1 MAKDLGILDH
11 GSRPRVLGALAFS
24 LALSVAA
31 APAFAQDAA
40 ELTVRTNRLEN
51 QVRQLSGQIEQLQF
65 ENRRLTEQL
74 RKFQEDVD
82 FRLNERGGGRS
93 GSAAPAQG
101 GAQPPAQPGRQRRGD
116 AFDPNSQPQA
126 AGVPRALGGGSIDGI
141 IEDDYAGGQ
150 AQGQGP
156 LDLQGVGRSV
166 PQGALP
172 PAQRSGPSVAA
183 TGAAPSPKEAYDSA
197 YAYVLRKEYEQAEM
211 GFRQFLQSYPRDR
224 LAADATFWLGE
235 SYFQRQR
242 YREAAEQ
249 FLKISRDYPKA
260 GKAADSLLKLGM
272 SLNGLGARDQACAT
286 FAKVSVDYPSASNAV
301 RQGVEREQRRAR
313 CA

>member
-1 MAKDLGILDH
+1 MA
-11 GSRPRVLGALAFS
+11 V
-24 LALSVAA
+24 
-31 APAFAQDAA
+31 PASAQDAA
-40 ELTVRTNRLEN
+40 ELTVRTGRLEN

-82 FRLNERGGGRS
+82 FRLNERGGGGRS
-93 GSAAPAQG
+93 GNAAPPPA
-101 GAQPPAQPGRQRRGD
+101 AQPPAAQPGRQRRGD
-116 AFDPNSQPQA
+116 AFDPNGQPQA
-126 AGVPRALGGGSIDGI
+126 AGAPRPLGGGVEGI
-141 IEDDYAGGQ
+141 IEEDYAGGG
-150 AQGQGP
+150 GQGP
-156 LDLQGVGRSV
+156 LDIQGVGRPV
-166 PQGALP
+166 PQGALA
-172 PAQRSGPSVAA
+172 PAQRGGAPSVAA
-183 TGAAPSPKEAYDSA
+183 TGAAPSPKEAYDTA

-224 LAADATFWLGE
+224 LAADATYWLGE
-235 SYFQRQR
+235 SYLQRQR

-260 GKAADSLLKLGM
+260 GKAADSLLKLGVA
-272 SLNGLGARDQACAT
+272 LNGLGARDQACAT
-286 FAKVSVDYPSASNAV
+286 FAKVSVDYPGASNSV